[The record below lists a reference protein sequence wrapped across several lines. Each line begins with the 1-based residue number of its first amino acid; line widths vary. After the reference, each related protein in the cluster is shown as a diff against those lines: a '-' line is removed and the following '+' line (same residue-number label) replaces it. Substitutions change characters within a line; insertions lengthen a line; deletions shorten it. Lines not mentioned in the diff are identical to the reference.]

1 MTAVGARRDDGLLE
15 RLAPGLAAV
24 APRLRLAE
32 LPTPCT
38 EAPHSARALGA
49 VRLFIK
55 RDDLSSPRYGGTKV
69 RALEFLLGAARA
81 AGAGGVAT
89 LGPDGSHHVYA
100 TAVFARAAGF
110 DVRAALFPQP
120 PTPETPFLRAALEA
134 IGVDVVR
141 APLAALLWWAAARA
155 RFTAL
160 GDGGR
165 PFWIPAGGANAL
177 GVLGAVEGAL
187 EVAEDVRRGGVPR
200 PDAIVVAAGSCGA
213 AAGILLGTALAGLA
227 VEVVAVRVTP
237 RIVASR
243 FRILSLA
250 RKAARILAAA
260 GCTRAEGLELGSRL
274 RVQHAY
280 YGGGYAIPDPGAH
293 EMMALAAA
301 DGLAL
306 ETTYTA
312 KALRAAGD
320 PSCRGRSILFWNT
333 FSAVAARSPEKTDQL

>member
-1 MTAVGARRDDGLLE
+1 MTVAGAMRDDGLLE
-15 RLAPGLAAV
+15 RLAPGLGAA

-38 EAPHSARALGA
+38 EAPHSARALGVA
-49 VRLFIK
+49 RLFVK

-81 AGAGGVAT
+81 AGARGVAT

-120 PTPETPFLRAALEA
+120 PTPETPILRAALEA
-134 IGVDVVR
+134 IGVDVLR

-160 GDGGR
+160 GGGGR

-187 EVAEDVRRGGVPR
+187 ELAEDVRRGAVPR

-213 AAGILLGTALAGLA
+213 AAGLLLGTALAGLD
-227 VEVVAVRVTP
+227 VDVVAVRVTP

-250 RKAARILAAA
+250 AGAARLLAVAGCPRAA
-260 GCTRAEGLELGSRL
+260 GLRMGARL
-274 RVQHAY
+274 RLEHGF
-280 YGGGYAIPDPGAH
+280 YGDGYAIPGPQSGGVLAH
-293 EMMALAAA
+293 AAA

-306 ETTYTA
+306 ESTYTA
-312 KALRAAGD
+312 KALAAAGA
-320 PSCRGRSILFWNT
+320 PSCRGRTVLFWNT
-333 FSAVAARSPEKTDQL
+333 FSAVPVRPPETKGAR